1 MVVVADGSEPAERK
15 LRRVF
20 WTDPALGV
28 ARYVDAGYPE
38 ALAEAERHG
47 LDILP

>member
-1 MVVVADGSEPAERK
+1 MVVVADGSELAERK

-28 ARYVDAGYPE
+28 ARYADARYPD
-38 ALAEAERHG
+38 ALAEAARHE
-47 LDILP
+47 LDTGR

>member
-1 MVVVADGSEPAERK
+1 MVVVADGSERAERK

-28 ARYVDAGYPE
+28 YRYADAGYEE
-38 ALAEAERHG
+38 ALAVLSEGRQPA
-47 LDILP
+47 

>member
-1 MVVVADGSEPAERK
+1 MVVVADGSELAERK

-28 ARYVDAGYPE
+28 ARYADAGYPE
-38 ALAEAERHG
+38 ALE
-47 LDILP
+47 LLPKITQGP